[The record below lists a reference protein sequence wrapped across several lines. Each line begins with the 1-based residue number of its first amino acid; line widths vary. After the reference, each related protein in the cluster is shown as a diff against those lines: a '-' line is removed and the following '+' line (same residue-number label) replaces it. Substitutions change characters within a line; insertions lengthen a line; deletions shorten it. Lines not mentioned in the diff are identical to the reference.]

1 MPISVLKYQRL
12 PTKLVLHCIVFIEA
26 SVVYR
31 VNAAFSAEVVLF
43 CACSFGNIAGD
54 QRVIDVR
61 RGPIR
66 KTAAVKTL
74 PRID

>member
-1 MPISVLKYQRL
+1 VKLLAVANMTFVLL
-12 PTKLVLHCIVFIEA
+12 CV
-26 SVVYR
+26 
-31 VNAAFSAEVVLF
+31 
-43 CACSFGNIAGD
+43 CSFGNIAGD